1 MKNANK
7 AFAICGIIAPI
18 LYLSLAIIGGLLR
31 PGYSHTTHSVSELL
45 VVGAPN
51 KPLMDTILIIYG
63 VLMTLYPIGIHR
75 GINEGKGSKVGPAL
89 LVVAGVLTLITVFFP
104 QDSGGEP
111 VTFAG
116 TMHIALVIPMVVL
129 SLAALLAFWRRL
141 KSDSLW
147 AGYDRYS
154 LVTFIVGITLGVISV
169 ILIDSPYMGLLER
182 LSAGVILQWTFF
194 MSIKLFRLSI

>member
-75 GINEGKGSKVGPAL
+75 GINEGKGSKVGSAL
-89 LVVAGVLTLITVFFP
+89 LVSVMMFMILT
-104 QDSGGEP
+104 
-111 VTFAG
+111 
-116 TMHIALVIPMVVL
+116 
-129 SLAALLAFWRRL
+129 R
-141 KSDSLW
+141 K
-147 AGYDRYS
+147 
-154 LVTFIVGITLGVISV
+154 
-169 ILIDSPYMGLLER
+169 
-182 LSAGVILQWTFF
+182 
-194 MSIKLFRLSI
+194 